1 MKHNE
6 DCTKLAT
13 RKSLP
18 ISVSFS
24 LKVGDIL
31 IQKRH
36 PAPREIQDRVQKLLQ
51 QWNKLLQ
58 ASSDRGA
65 GLEEAKDI
73 LNFNEEVQKV
83 EQWMREKEALVAAGD
98 MGRDYEHCLGLQRR
112 LDDVEG
118 VRYKFRLSGEI
129 YVLYLFEELFQYFV
143 HVDHTYFQGVTVDE
157 DRIKVINQLADRLI
171 SQGRTDKDAIRHQKT
186 SLNEK

>member
-6 DCTKLAT
+6 NCTKLT
-13 RKSLP
+13 SKKSWP
-18 ISVSFS
+18 ISVSFP
-24 LKVGDIL
+24 LKVGDLL

-36 PAPREIQDRVQKLLQ
+36 PASREIQDRVERLLQ

-98 MGRDYEHCLGLQRR
+98 MGRDYEHCLELQRR

-118 VRYKFRLSGEI
+118 VCFKFKLIRAI
-129 YVLYLFEELFQYFV
+129 YMVYLFEELFKYFV
-143 HVDHTYFQGVTVDE
+143 HV
-157 DRIKVINQLADRLI
+157 
-171 SQGRTDKDAIRHQKT
+171 
-186 SLNEK
+186 

>member
-1 MKHNE
+1 M
-6 DCTKLAT
+6 
-13 RKSLP
+13 
-18 ISVSFS
+18 
-24 LKVGDIL
+24 

-36 PAPREIQDRVQKLLQ
+36 PASREIQDRVERLLQ

-98 MGRDYEHCLGLQRR
+98 MGRDYEHCLELQRR

-118 VRYKFRLSGEI
+118 VCFKFTLIREI
-129 YVLYLFEELFQYFV
+129 
-143 HVDHTYFQGVTVDE
+143 
-157 DRIKVINQLADRLI
+157 
-171 SQGRTDKDAIRHQKT
+171 
-186 SLNEK
+186 